1 VKYAG
6 FLRNFKKESNFPHYF
21 ISNNYL
27 RSELDIVFF
36 TRRKLLTKMA
46 HIPLAIGVDIGGTS
60 TKIGIVNRAGEIL
73 VETHFPTRAQ
83 EAFSIFSAIFTEKIN
98 TLIAGI
104 DDKYKIWGVGV
115 GAPMAQPFLGV
126 MTQPSNFPG
135 WKTNVPIVK
144 MIEEATNMPTFLTND
159 ANTAALGEWYFGAAK
174 GMKNFIVLTLGTGLG
189 SGIVAN
195 GKLLQGE
202 QGMAG
207 EMGHIIA
214 SPGGRRCTCGRK
226 GCLETYASVT
236 GIKRTVAKLMADLEI
251 PSRLRD
257 VTYNNLDGLQI
268 TQAALDGDILA
279 KKAFAYTGKI
289 LGRKVADAVAYF
301 NPEAV
306 ILAGGLAKAGD
317 ILLKPIN
324 YHMNKFLFSAFR
336 NSVKLMI
343 SENANANAAVTGS
356 AVLVWE
362 NLAKKMPLQ

>member
-1 VKYAG
+1 M
-6 FLRNFKKESNFPHYF
+6 
-21 ISNNYL
+21 
-27 RSELDIVFF
+27 
-36 TRRKLLTKMA
+36 T
-46 HIPLAIGVDIGGTS
+46 IPTAIGVDIGGTS
-60 TKIGIVNRAGEIL
+60 TKVGIVTREGKIL
-73 VETHFPTRAQ
+73 MEDHFPTHAH
-83 EAFSIFSAIFTEKIN
+83 EPFHVFSETFKERVQR
-98 TLIAGI
+98 LISELNPA
-104 DDKYKIWGVGV
+104 YHLLGVGV
-115 GAPMAQPFLGV
+115 GAPMAQPFLGI
-126 MTQPSNFPG
+126 MTTPTNFPG

-144 MIEEATNMPTFLTND
+144 TIQEATNLPAYLTND
-159 ANTAALGEWYFGAAK
+159 ANTAALGEWYFGVAK

-214 SPGGRRCTCGRK
+214 SPGGRKCTCGRR

-251 PSRLRD
+251 QSKLRD

-317 ILLKPIN
+317 ILLKPIEEQV
-324 YHMNKFLFSAFR
+324 NKFLFSAFR
-336 NSVKLMI
+336 NTVKIMI
-343 SENANANAAVTGS
+343 SETANANAAVTGA

-362 NLAKKMPLQ
+362 SIEANVSAENL

>member
-1 VKYAG
+1 MSLLSKS
-6 FLRNFKKESNFPHYF
+6 FL
-21 ISNNYL
+21 YL
-27 RSELDIVFF
+27 RSEIDIVFI
-36 TRRKLLTKMA
+36 TRRNYSLNMMT
-46 HIPLAIGVDIGGTS
+46 IPAAIGVDIGGTS
-60 TKIGIVNRAGEIL
+60 TKIGVVTRDGKIL
-73 VETHFPTRAQ
+73 MEEHFPSHAHEPFSVFSTIFQ
-83 EAFSIFSAIFTEKIN
+83 ERIQRLMDELN
-98 TLIAGI
+98 PMYHLL
-104 DDKYKIWGVGV
+104 GVGV
-115 GAPMAQPFLGV
+115 GAPMAQPFLGI
-126 MTQPSNFPG
+126 MTMPTNFPG

-144 MIEEATNMPTFLTND
+144 MIEKATNLPTYLTND

-214 SPGGRRCTCGRK
+214 SPGGRRCMCGRR

-251 PSRLRD
+251 PSKLRD

-317 ILLKPIN
+317 ILLKPIERQ
-324 YHMNKFLFSAFR
+324 MNKFLFNAFK
-336 NSVKLMI
+336 NSVNLMI
-343 SENANANAAVTGS
+343 SETANANAAVTGA

-362 NLAKKMPLQ
+362 NIEEEVVIG

>member
-1 VKYAG
+1 ME
-6 FLRNFKKESNFPHYF
+6 R
-21 ISNNYL
+21 
-27 RSELDIVFF
+27 
-36 TRRKLLTKMA
+36 
-46 HIPLAIGVDIGGTS
+46 IPLAIGVDIGGTS
-60 TKIGIVNRAGEIL
+60 TKVGIVTRQGDII
-73 VETHFPTRAQ
+73 VETRFPSHAQ
-83 EAFSIFSAIFTEKIN
+83 EAFSIFSEIFTEEVQ
-98 TLIAGI
+98 TLMRGI
-104 DDKYKIWGVGV
+104 DDRYEILGVGV

-126 MTQPSNFPG
+126 MKHPTNFPG
-135 WKTNVPIVK
+135 WQTNVPIVQ
-144 MIEEATNMPTFLTND
+144 MIKEATDLPTFLTND

-174 GMKNFIVLTLGTGLG
+174 GMKNFMVLTLGTGLG

-202 QGMAG
+202 QGIAG

-214 SPGGRRCTCGRK
+214 SPGGRKCTCGRK

-257 VTYNNLDGLQI
+257 ISYNNLDGMDI
-268 TQAALDGDILA
+268 TQAALEGDILA

-317 ILLKPIN
+317 ILLKPIE
-324 YHMNKFLFSAFR
+324 YHMNKFLFTAFR

-343 SENANANAAVTGS
+343 SQNANANAAVIGS

-362 NLAKKMPLQ
+362 NFEKNRTLEMCF